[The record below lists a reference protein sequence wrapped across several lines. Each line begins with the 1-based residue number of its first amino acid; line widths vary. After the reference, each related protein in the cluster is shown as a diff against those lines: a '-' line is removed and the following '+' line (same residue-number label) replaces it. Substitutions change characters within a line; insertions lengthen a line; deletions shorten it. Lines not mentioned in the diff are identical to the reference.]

1 MRPPPQ
7 FFTLK
12 QSHKNLLRFTSLV
25 AYTVRVLFHPLAKV
39 ASMNVAA
46 VWLPDQR
53 VRLLRPLFVVR
64 VSAGF
69 PSPAEDWVE
78 GRLDLNRYL
87 VRHPAATFFVRVSG
101 DSMIGAGI
109 DTDDILIVDRAAE
122 ADDGDVVIARI
133 NDELTVKRLRVRDGE
148 IWLVPD
154 NEDYEPLRITEGME
168 FEVWGKVC
176 HVIHSL

>member
-1 MRPPPQ
+1 
-7 FFTLK
+7 
-12 QSHKNLLRFTSLV
+12 
-25 AYTVRVLFHPLAKV
+25 
-39 ASMNVAA
+39 MNVAA

-148 IWLVPD
+148 IWLVPE
-154 NEDYEPLRITEGME
+154 NEEYEPIRITESME